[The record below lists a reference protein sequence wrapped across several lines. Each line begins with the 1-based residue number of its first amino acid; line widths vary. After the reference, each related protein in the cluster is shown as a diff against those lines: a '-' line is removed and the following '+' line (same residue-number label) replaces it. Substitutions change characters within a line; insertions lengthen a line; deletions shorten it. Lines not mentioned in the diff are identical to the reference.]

1 MHCVNAQPFRT
12 EESFPDLTDR
22 ELEIL
27 DLMIRHHANPEI
39 AQQLGI
45 ADKAIRNH
53 ISSIFQ

>member
-1 MHCVNAQPFRT
+1 MASESLYNIRT
-12 EESFPDLTDR
+12 LFLSGG
-22 ELEIL
+22 EIL